1 MFSILDLQRLS
12 ERPKTQLCEIM
23 NRNLSDKGNG
33 HHNYTKLYDHL
44 FSFFRHEKLN
54 ILEIGVGSIDPN
66 IPSNMSGGD
75 LGLYYKP
82 GASIRGWRE
91 YFPNSEIY
99 CCDIDNSILDFQDSQ
114 IHGFFLDQTNDYIL
128 NAVANEG
135 IIKDV
140 KFDIIIDDGLH
151 FFPVNTNVMN
161 FYIPKVKKGGYYI
174 IEDIID
180 TQYSQRSINF
190 NILNNKNYQYI
201 KFPNPKNTVDNNLF
215 VVKI

>member
-161 FYIPKVKKGGYYI
+161 FFLPKVKKGGYYI

>member
-1 MFSILDLQRLS
+1 MFSNLDLQRLS
-12 ERPKTQLCEIM
+12 ERPETQLCEIM

-33 HHNYTKLYDHL
+33 HHNYTKLYDHM
-44 FSFFRHEKLN
+44 FGFFRHENLN
-54 ILEIGVGSIDPN
+54 ILEIGVGSINPN

-99 CCDIDNSILDFQDSQ
+99 CCDIDNSILDFQDSK

-128 NAVANEG
+128 NSVANEG

-161 FYIPKVKKGGYYI
+161 FFLPKVKKGGYYI

-201 KFPNPKNTVDNNLF
+201 KFPNHRNTVDNNLF
-215 VVKI
+215 IVKV

>member
-1 MFSILDLQRLS
+1 MFSNLDLQRLS
-12 ERPKTQLCEIM
+12 ERPKT
-23 NRNLSDKGNG
+23 NLSDKGNG
-33 HHNYTKLYDHL
+33 HHNYTKLYDQM
-44 FSFFRHEKLN
+44 FGFFRHEQLN
-54 ILEIGVGSIDPN
+54 ILEIGVGSINPE
-66 IPSNMSGGD
+66 IPSNMSGGE

-99 CCDIDNSILDFQDSQ
+99 CCDIDNSILDFNDSK

-128 NAVANEG
+128 NSVANEG

-151 FFPVNTNVMN
+151 FFPVNCNVMN
-161 FYIPKVKKGGYYI
+161 FFLPKVKKGGYYI

-201 KFPNPKNTVDNNLF
+201 KFPNPKNVVDNNLF
-215 VVKI
+215 VVKV

>member
-140 KFDIIIDDGLH
+140 KFAPDNFAQFSNKDCPIFFEQPYGLS
-151 FFPVNTNVMN
+151 N
-161 FYIPKVKKGGYYI
+161 F
-174 IEDIID
+174 
-180 TQYSQRSINF
+180 S
-190 NILNNKNYQYI
+190 
-201 KFPNPKNTVDNNLF
+201 
-215 VVKI
+215 